1 MIWIRN
7 GIRAT
12 RSMVKDGLT
21 IPPVAA
27 TRERSLQELTLKM
40 IEGRILPCQL
50 DPRQR
55 RMTHRKT
62 ILCGR
67 EGIAVSI
74 GSKLPHQV
82 IQWRPKLRSET
93 EMSSVAGDTSDVS
106 AAAHG
111 LKSIREYDGDAVKG
125 SRGDAEHWW

>member
-12 RSMVKDGLT
+12 RSMVKDGPMT
-21 IPPVAA
+21 PPAA
-27 TRERSLQELTLKM
+27 AIRERSLQELTLKM

-50 DPRQR
+50 DPRRR
-55 RMTHRKT
+55 RMTHRRI

-67 EGIAVSI
+67 ERIAVSI

-82 IQWRPKLRSET
+82 TSGDLSYGQRQRCQVWPEIPPTSARQFMASRASMSMMET
-93 EMSSVAGDTSDVS
+93 Q
-106 AAAHG
+106 
-111 LKSIREYDGDAVKG
+111 
-125 SRGDAEHWW
+125 